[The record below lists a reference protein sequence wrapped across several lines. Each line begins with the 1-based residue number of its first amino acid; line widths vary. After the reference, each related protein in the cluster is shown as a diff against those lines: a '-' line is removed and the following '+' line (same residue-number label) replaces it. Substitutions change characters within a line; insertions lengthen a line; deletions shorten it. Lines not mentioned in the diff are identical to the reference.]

1 MFDLDTTETKEKT
14 RGKRGISRVLHAL
27 LPKQPEMFKLFSD
40 AGEMTL
46 RGAEALRELVNH
58 PDSADDKREEIKA
71 LEHAADDKVHEILE
85 RLYSTFVTPVMFGR
99 TDIVSMATELDDV
112 LDFIHAAADR
122 IYLYREYIGSVPD
135 ATVKLADILV
145 ESAKELNA
153 LLSQLDKVE
162 EVSKRYCERVNELE
176 NEGDDALRTGTLELL
191 GEAKDV
197 PNLVRLVIWL
207 DINERIETAID
218 RCEDTV
224 NIIEGVV
231 MKNV

>member
-1 MFDLDTTETKEKT
+1 METTETNQKG
-14 RGKRGISRVLHAL
+14 RRKRGISKVLHAL
-27 LPKQPEMFKLFSD
+27 LPKQPEMFKLFAE

-46 RGAEALRELVNH
+46 RGAEGLRELVNH
-58 PDSADDKREEIKA
+58 PDSSDGKRKEIKA
-71 LEHAADDKVHEILE
+71 LEHAADDKIHEILE

-99 TDIVSMATELDDV
+99 TDIVSMAMQLDDI

-122 IYLYREYIGSVPD
+122 IYLYREYIGQVPD

-145 ESAKELNA
+145 ESAKEVNA
-153 LLSQLDKVE
+153 LLSQLDRVE
-162 EVSKRYCERVNELE
+162 NVSRRYCERVNALE
-176 NEGDDALRTGTLELL
+176 NEGDDALRTGTLALL

-224 NIIEGVV
+224 NVIEGVV

>member
-1 MFDLDTTETKEKT
+1 VETTKT
-14 RGKRGISRVLHAL
+14 DAKKRRKRGISKVLHAF
-27 LPKQPEMFKLFSD
+27 LPKQPEMFALF
-40 AGEMTL
+40 AALGEMTL
-46 RGAEALRELVNH
+46 QGADALRELVNN
-58 PDSADDKREEIKA
+58 PESADDKRKEIKT
-71 LEHAADDKVHEILE
+71 LEHSADGKVHEILE

-99 TDIVSMATELDDV
+99 TDIVAMATELDDV
-112 LDFIHAAADR
+112 LDFVHAAADR

-162 EVSKRYCERVNELE
+162 EVSKGYCERVNELE
-176 NEGDDALRTGTLELL
+176 NEGDDALRTGTLALL
-191 GEAKDV
+191 GEADDV
-197 PNLVRLVIWL
+197 PTVVRLVIWL

-224 NIIEGVV
+224 NVIEGVV